1 MMKGHPTSK
10 ADLLGGNFE
19 ELRAQMLE
27 SLAPQLAAFERD
39 LRAAGF
45 SAQAIDRAMQKAR
58 AACYIHAGNLV
69 EQDMRNARI
78 DAGLERLN

>member
-1 MMKGHPTSK
+1 MMKVHPTIE

-19 ELRAQMLE
+19 DLRAKVLE
-27 SLAPQLAAFERD
+27 TVAPQLAAFERN
-39 LRAAGF
+39 LRGAGF
-45 SAQAIDRAMQKAR
+45 SARAIDQAMQKAR
-58 AACYIHAGNLV
+58 AVCFIHAGRLV